1 MADLPRYQD
10 IGVRSAPWQP
20 QNTVGF
26 QAAAQGS
33 KELADNL
40 TRLSTFAFGEAAKA
54 AEVEGLEY
62 GAANAPTVDQLK
74 RAHETGENVIPG
86 GTSSVFGR
94 AAREGA
100 LKTVT
105 RDIEID
111 ARNKMAELYVTAK
124 SQNMPALEFQK
135 GLQNIIDGY
144 GSSVSHVSPY
154 TAGSVRASLSS
165 VASQQYITYANWALE
180 KETARQK
187 IAVEG
192 GIDTVIKNVAN
203 IVAAGDDVTGDT
215 AMTKG
220 GVTVDQKLASER
232 TKILQWSLS
241 INDAGL
247 ANSKLK
253 EFNDAVGHAKTA
265 TIATWTQST
274 ESGVP
279 TLAKYNQVM
288 TGRITDPTIANMWA
302 GMSNE
307 QRTKAQEEVR
317 KQMTATL
324 SLNKALDD
332 EVERQ
337 RKEAQ
342 AKNRIEFQ
350 KAYGA
355 SDAAGMQRALSAMD
369 QLHDAEGF
377 EKYREVAMTKQ
388 AHTEPG
394 LMLNLEDQ
402 LTRGMLNNEKIL
414 DLVRQKRLSDV
425 DARAMIAKVETV
437 SNKDVTESMEFVK
450 REMGYPDRSM
460 INPSAI
466 DRRAIQQVN
475 RINNAMII
483 AKRQAETEGKPF
495 DAFSFAQKQIEV
507 EKKNAA
513 PVMDIA
519 KAEARVKALG
529 SLFGLPPDAP
539 VSAIKQEQERRKIL
553 PENDKNYRN
562 PRTQADFDNALD
574 ILLKNGS
581 N

>member
-1 MADLPRYQD
+1 MAELPRYQD

-20 QNTVGF
+20 QNTVGA
-26 QAAAQGS
+26 QAAAQAD

-40 TRLSTFAFGEAAKA
+40 SRLSTFAFGEAAKA

-62 GAANAPTVDQLK
+62 GAANAPTVEQLK
-74 RAHETGENVIPG
+74 RAHDTGENVIPG
-86 GTSSVFGR
+86 STTSVFGR

-100 LKTVT
+100 LKTVS

-165 VASQQYITYANWALE
+165 VASQQYITYSNWALE

-192 GIDTVIKNVAN
+192 GIDTVVKNVAN
-203 IVAAGDDVTGDT
+203 IVAAGDDPN
-215 AMTKG
+215 

-253 EFNDAVGHAKTA
+253 EFNDAVTHAKIS
-265 TIATWTQST
+265 TIAQWTQS
-274 ESGVP
+274 EQSGVP
-279 TLAKYNQVM
+279 TLAKYNQIM
-288 TGRITDPTIANMWA
+288 TGKPTDPSIASMWN
-302 GMSNE
+302 SLSIE
-307 QRTKAQEEVR
+307 QKTKAQEEVR

-324 SLNKALDD
+324 TLNKALDD

-355 SDAAGMQRALSAMD
+355 SDAAGMQKALTAMD

-377 EKYREVAMTKQ
+377 EKYREIASTKQ

-394 LMLNLEDQ
+394 LMLHLEDQ
-402 LTRGMLNNEKIL
+402 LTRGLLNNEKIL
-414 DLVRQKRLSDV
+414 DLVRQKRLSDT

-460 INPSAI
+460 INPSAV

-475 RINNAMII
+475 KINNALII

-495 DAFSFAQKQIEV
+495 DAFSFVQKQIET
-507 EKKNAA
+507 EKKNATPA
-513 PVMDIA
+513 MDIN
-519 KAEARVKALG
+519 KAETKARALG
-529 SLFGLPPDAP
+529 QLFGLPPDAP
-539 VSAIKQEQERRKIL
+539 ISAIKQEQERRKIL
-553 PENDKNYRN
+553 PEKDKDYRN
-562 PRTQADFDNALD
+562 PRTQGEFDSALD